1 MRKILLVEDENILRE
16 AYKFILS
23 TEPYDVYM
31 ASNGRQAL
39 DLCQVTA
46 FDLILLDLMMPIMD
60 GVEFLE
66 NFQPGDHPD
75 TKIMIMSNLSAG
87 DMLSRALK
95 LGVTKNVIKADLT
108 PKQLLTTVRYEVE
121 AF

>member
-23 TEPYDVYM
+23 TEPYEVYM
-31 ASNGRQAL
+31 ACNGQQAL
-39 DLCQVTA
+39 ELCKDQK

-66 NFQPGDHPD
+66 NFQPSDHPG
-75 TKIMIMSNLSAG
+75 TKVMIMSNLSAG
-87 DMLSRALK
+87 EMLTNAQK
-95 LGVTKNVIKADLT
+95 LGVYKNVIKADLT
-108 PKQLLTTVRYEVE
+108 PKQLLTYVRYEVE
-121 AF
+121 